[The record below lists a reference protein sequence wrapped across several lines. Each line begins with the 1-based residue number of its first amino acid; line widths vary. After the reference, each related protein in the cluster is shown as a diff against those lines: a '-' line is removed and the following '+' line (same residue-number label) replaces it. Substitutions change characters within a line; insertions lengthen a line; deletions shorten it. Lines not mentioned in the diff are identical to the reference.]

1 MAGNTRGKLK
11 ERFEG
16 VHRNFEWSQK
26 HLEIALTLVQE
37 HNPSLTE
44 GITALH
50 KAITELDE
58 LAMKIYTKL

>member
-11 ERFEG
+11 ECFEG

-26 HLEIALTLVQE
+26 HLEKAIALVADM
-37 HNPSLTE
+37 NPSLTE

-50 KAITELDE
+50 EGIASLDN
-58 LAMKIYTKL
+58 LAQEVYSKL